1 MLQTCNRCGKDK
13 PLEAFNR
20 QTSRPSGR
28 KTICQDCTR
37 KQGLDYYQLHR
48 KRIIKRAVKWS
59 RDNPER
65 AKENSRASKLKRKA
79 EREREQQQQQQQ
91 AEATQ

>member
-1 MLQTCNRCGKDK
+1 MTQTCNRCGKDK
-13 PLEAFNR
+13 PLEQFNR

-37 KQGLDYYQLHR
+37 KQGLDYYKLHR
-48 KRIIKRAVKWS
+48 KRIIKRAIKWC
-59 RDNPER
+59 RDIPDR
-65 AKENSRASKLKRKA
+65 AKENSRVSKLKRKA
-79 EREREQQQQQQQ
+79 ERERERQQQQ